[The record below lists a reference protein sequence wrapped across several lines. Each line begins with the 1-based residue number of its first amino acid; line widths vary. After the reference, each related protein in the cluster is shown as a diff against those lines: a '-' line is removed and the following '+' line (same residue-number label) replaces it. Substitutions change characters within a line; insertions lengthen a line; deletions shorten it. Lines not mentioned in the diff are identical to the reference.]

1 MLSRYEIKIIEIKIQ
16 NPMDV
21 KTENYEWDAFISHA
35 SEDKEEVVLPL
46 YEILSKKGMKVWVD
60 KHEIFLGDSLRRKLD
75 EGLAKSRFG
84 IVVLS
89 ERFFQKEWTKKELDA
104 LVSREDGKEKVI
116 FPIWHKIDKPSIT
129 KYSPLLSDKI
139 ATPTESGLETV
150 AEDILRAFKKELDK
164 KGILFSNLELNSLKE
179 TIRYTRSREG
189 NFYSTDPLVQIVGKL
204 NSEEGVNM
212 KNYNPT
218 ELSVLLKAVDEN
230 IKYLNAYKYEG
241 LSEEA
246 ASNNKQR
253 ILVPLYGLKTKIM
266 KEI

>member
-1 MLSRYEIKIIEIKIQ
+1 MNKE
-16 NPMDV
+16 N
-21 KTENYEWDAFISHA
+21 ENYEWDAFISHA

-46 YEILSKKGMKVWVD
+46 FEILSKKGMKVWVD

-116 FPIWHKIDKPSIT
+116 LPVWHKINKPQIARH
-129 KYSPLLSDKI
+129 SPLLSDKI
-139 ATPTESGLETV
+139 ATLTKNGLVAV
-150 AEDILRAFKKELDK
+150 AEDILRAFNKELEN
-164 KGILFSNLELNSLKE
+164 KGVLFSNSEIHSLKE
-179 TIRYTRSREG
+179 AIRYTRSREG
-189 NFYSTDPLVQIVGKL
+189 NFYSNDPLVQVVGKL

-212 KNYNPT
+212 KNYNST

-230 IKYLNAYKYEG
+230 IKYLNSYDYG
-241 LSEEA
+241 PLSEEIA
-246 ASNNKQR
+246 INNKQR
-253 ILVPLYGLKTKIM
+253 ILVPLYGLRTKIM